1 MDTLGARPLAK
12 LYQSRPPLRPAL
24 GVDTLRHMSNDN
36 GSEGGRPDEPVRE
49 NGEETASAA
58 RDLADGLDLM
68 MRAARKALRGFD
80 AGRLEEMGR
89 KAKQNLESL
98 DPKAVGDLGRRAKEK
113 VESFDRKA
121 VSDLGRKAKEK
132 VENLDRKT
140 VEDLGRKAAQKLDPR
155 NIEEV
160 AEEAG
165 RELIAVVERVAERVD
180 AVVSRGIRRSSPPP
194 PDVEERDEPAE
205 SGSKGGNSGSE
216 PPPDSQRQPRIR
228 IEE

>member
-1 MDTLGARPLAK
+1 MRPL
-12 LYQSRPPLRPAL
+12 LS
-24 GVDTLRHMSNDN
+24 VDTLRHMSNEN
-36 GSEGGRPDEPVRE
+36 GSEGGRPDESARASS
-49 NGEETASAA
+49 EETASAA

-68 MRAARKALRGFD
+68 MRAARKALRGLE

-89 KAKQNLESL
+89 KAKENLERL
-98 DPKAVGDLGRRAKEK
+98 DPKAVSE
-113 VESFDRKA
+113 
-121 VSDLGRKAKEK
+121 LGRKAKEK
-132 VENLDRKT
+132 VESLDRKK
-140 VEDLGRKAAQKLDPR
+140 VEELGRKAAQKLDPR

-194 PDVEERDEPAE
+194 PDVEEREPPAE
-205 SGSKGGNSGSE
+205 ADAQGGNSGSE
-216 PPPDSQRQPRIR
+216 PPSDSQRQPRVR